1 MLSSLEEHYSQL
13 LCLTDDWSV
22 TSVDLDPSGLK
33 VSISLAFS
41 GNHGPCSHC
50 GEVSPFYD
58 HRSQERSWRHLDI
71 MQFETRLHSRIP
83 RVNCLEHGVKSMMLP
98 WASKRSRFTLLFE
111 LFSIRVLQAS
121 RSVEEAR
128 KLLGLSWN
136 AVEAIKAR
144 AVERGLSRRELVTIE
159 YLGIDEK
166 SHRKGHDY
174 VTLINDI
181 DGGRVL
187 DGVKDRTQAACEEA
201 LEVALTDN
209 QREQVKAVAI
219 DRWPAFINAVEVKLS
234 DSAIVHDRFP
244 ISQHLNKAV
253 DQVRRDE
260 HRDLLSQGDTRL
272 KKSRYHW
279 LKNEENL
286 SNKAAEHFESLK
298 HDQLLTARAWAIKEL
313 FRDFWTYKTAGWA
326 KRFFSAWYAWAIRC
340 RLDSIKKV
348 AKMIKTHMPNI
359 LTWFKHTISNAVS
372 EGLNSKIQTVKSNA
386 RGFRSFESYRRSIL
400 FYCGKLDRE
409 PVASQ

>member
-13 LCLTDDWSV
+13 LGLIDDWSV
-22 TSVDLDPSGLK
+22 VSVDLDPSGLK

-58 HRSQERSWRHLDI
+58 HRSQERSWRHLDT

-83 RVNCLEHGVKSMMLP
+83 RVNCLEHGVKSMALP

-136 AVEAIKAR
+136 AVETIKAR
-144 AVERGLSRRELVTIE
+144 AVERGLSRRELVT
-159 YLGIDEK
+159 
-166 SHRKGHDY
+166 
-174 VTLINDI
+174 
-181 DGGRVL
+181 
-187 DGVKDRTQAACEEA
+187 
-201 LEVALTDN
+201 
-209 QREQVKAVAI
+209 I

-234 DSAIVHDRFP
+234 DSAIVHDRFH

-286 SNKAAEHFESLK
+286 SDKAAEHFESLK

-313 FRDFWTYKTAGWA
+313 FRDFGRIRQRVGQSVSLTSGIHGQFGADWTA
-326 KRFFSAWYAWAIRC
+326 
-340 RLDSIKKV
+340 
-348 AKMIKTHMPNI
+348 
-359 LTWFKHTISNAVS
+359 
-372 EGLNSKIQTVKSNA
+372 
-386 RGFRSFESYRRSIL
+386 
-400 FYCGKLDRE
+400 
-409 PVASQ
+409 